1 MIIFI
6 GKFIKFFVSSILVVA
21 ILLGG
26 IVLLS
31 NFFDL
36 GGIKTYSVLTG
47 SMEPA
52 IKTGSLIFVKKQ
64 ENYSVGDIVTKTGD
78 ESGITVT
85 HRIINITEEDGN
97 VKIKTKG
104 DANNVEDKEFF
115 DKDAI
120 IGKVFVYIPF
130 AGYLT
135 NYAQTP
141 YGLMVIVVIPA
152 VIIVY
157 EEIGK
162 IKKELIRMRKNRKEK
177 ENSGENRKE
186 ERPVAEGRK
195 IPVKLS
201 EDESSDESHLSER
214 SSSKKPKKLIW

>member
-1 MIIFI
+1 MIIFM

-47 SMEPA
+47 SMDPA
-52 IKTGSLIFVKKQ
+52 IKTGSLIFIKKQ

-78 ESGITVT
+78 ESGMTVT
-85 HRIINITEEDGN
+85 HRIISITEEDGN

-104 DANNVEDKEFF
+104 DANNVEDEEFF

-120 IGKVFVYIPF
+120 IGKVFFHIPF

-162 IKKELIRMRKNRKEK
+162 IKKELIQTRKNRKEK
-177 ENSGENRKE
+177 ENSGETRKE
-186 ERPVAEGRK
+186 EHPVAEGRK

-201 EDESSDESHLSER
+201 KDESFGKPRSSEG